1 MDTEDQ
7 SNISY
12 DTTGVP
18 TLYCNI
24 ANVTVSFNDFRL
36 YLAEM
41 GPKAIVINPNA
52 GAGAPSIKSEAT
64 VSPKLSVV
72 MNPEFAKS
80 LADAILVAVGKY
92 EEVFGPLRSVKK
104 LEQVAAAMQQPPPT
118 KK

>member
-1 MDTEDQ
+1 MDNED
-7 SNISY
+7 SLNMSY

-41 GPKAIVINPNA
+41 SPEKIVINTNA
-52 GAGAPSIKSEAT
+52 DAATAPSMKSKAA

-80 LADAILVAVGKY
+80 VADAILVAVNKY
-92 EEVFGPLRSVKK
+92 EEVFGPLRSVKT
-104 LEQVAAAMQQPPPT
+104 LEQLTAAMQQPLA